1 MSAWGEGWDEGAS
14 QAPPLTPTL
23 SPLRGAR
30 GQNAPDPPRQA
41 AASNLMPARDPV
53 LPAVEAALG
62 SAVVTW
68 NAVSGGDI
76 NDAHEAHLADG
87 RCVFVKSNREAP
99 TGMFEAE
106 ARGLAWLGQARA
118 LRVPEVIAQGANFL
132 VLECIRPGRRQPDF
146 DERLGRGL
154 AALHRAGAPSFGLDH
169 DNFIGRLAQANHPLA
184 TWAEFY
190 RERRLLPQLRLAVDS
205 RRTSAAMRRG
215 FDQLLARLDEIVGPP
230 EPPARLHG
238 DLWSGN
244 AMADEQGLPCLIDP
258 AVHGG
263 HREVDLAMMR
273 LFGGFGP
280 RVFAAYDE
288 IFPLPPGHEERVPI
302 YQLYFLMVHVN
313 LFGGSYVA
321 SVEHAL
327 ARVCS

>member
-1 MSAWGEGWDEGAS
+1 MI
-14 QAPPLTPTL
+14 
-23 SPLRGAR
+23 
-30 GQNAPDPPRQA
+30 
-41 AASNLMPARDPV
+41 RDAV

-68 NAVSGGDI
+68 DGVSGGDI
-76 NDAHEAHLADG
+76 NEAHEARLADG
-87 RCVFVKSNREAP
+87 RSVFVKSNGAAP
-99 TGMFEAE
+99 AGMFEAE
-106 ARGLAWLGQARA
+106 ARGLDWLGQAKA
-118 LRVPEVIAQGANFL
+118 LRVPEVIAQGTDFL
-132 VLECIRPGRRQPDF
+132 VLELLRPGRRRPDF
-146 DERLGRGL
+146 DELLGRGL
-154 AALHRAGAPSFGLDH
+154 ATLHRAGAPSFGLDH
-169 DNFIGRLAQANHPLA
+169 DNFIGRLAQTNQPLP

-190 RERRLLPQLRLAVDS
+190 RERRLLPQFHLAVDGQRAS
-205 RRTSAAMRRG
+205 VSMRKG
-215 FDQLLARLDEIVGPP
+215 FNRLLARIEELVGPP

-238 DLWSGN
+238 DLWGGN
-244 AMADEQGLPCLIDP
+244 AMVDEHGMPCLIDP

-263 HREVDLAMMR
+263 HREIDLAMMR

-288 IFPLPPGHEERVPI
+288 AFPLPSGHEARVPL

-327 ARVCS
+327 AMVGC